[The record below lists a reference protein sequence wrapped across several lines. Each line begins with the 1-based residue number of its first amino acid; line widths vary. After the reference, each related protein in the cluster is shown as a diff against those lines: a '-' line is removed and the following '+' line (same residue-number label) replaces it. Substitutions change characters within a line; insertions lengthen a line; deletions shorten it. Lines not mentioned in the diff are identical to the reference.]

1 MCHLAQSNRSANSIV
16 QVAALFILGITT
28 STWAEADSHWNQWRG
43 PKRTGAT
50 EPVSSGWPQTL
61 NGHLQQQ
68 WKQTLEPSY
77 SGPVVMGDLVYT
89 TETVDERLERVTAFN
104 RNTGES
110 VWRQEWQGA
119 MKVPFFARANGSWIR
134 STPAVDDTFIYVG
147 GIRDRLVAMDRLSGK
162 IAWEKDCVAE
172 FSTPVPTFGF
182 VSSPIVDASHVY
194 VQAAGSVLKLDK
206 RTGKLL
212 WRSMQDGGGMNGS
225 AFSSPMLTE
234 IGGSRQLI
242 VQTREALAGI
252 RADDGSVAWSQEVPA
267 FRGMNILTPVMW
279 NQQIFTSSYG
289 GKSYLFEPQQNGTV
303 STKWTHKAQ
312 AYMSTPV
319 VVGNHAFVQLRNRR
333 FTCIDLTT
341 GDSKWTTSPF
351 KAQYWS
357 MISQGDRILALDD
370 LGNLRLIRANV
381 EEFEWI
387 DEMQIS
393 DQPTWAHI
401 ANDGSQIFVRH
412 LEGVSAYR
420 FE

>member
-1 MCHLAQSNRSANSIV
+1 MCHSFHSHRSPRSIARLTVWLVLA
-16 QVAALFILGITT
+16 ITT
-28 STWAEADSHWNQWRG
+28 TASADADSHWNQWRG

-50 EPVSSGWPQTL
+50 EPVSSGWPKRL

-68 WKQTLEPSY
+68 WNQPLQPSY
-77 SGPVVMGDLVYT
+77 SGPVVMGNLVYT
-89 TETVDERLERVTAFN
+89 TETVDERSERVTAFD
-104 RNTGES
+104 RVTGES

-134 STPAVDDTFIYVG
+134 STPAVDEALIYVG
-147 GIRDRLVAMDRLSGK
+147 GIRDRLVAMDRLNGEV
-162 IAWEKDCVAE
+162 AWEKDCVAE

-182 VSSPIVDASHVY
+182 VSSPIIDGVHLY

-225 AFSSPMLTE
+225 AFSSPMLTQ
-234 IGGSRQLI
+234 IAGKRQLV
-242 VQTREALAGI
+242 VQTRDTLAGLQV
-252 RADDGSVAWSQEVPA
+252 DDGSVAWSQEVPA

-289 GKSYLFEPQQNGTV
+289 GKSLLFEPQQNGTV
-303 STKWTHKAQ
+303 ATKWTHKAQ

-319 VVGNHAFVQLRNRR
+319 VIGDHAFVQLRNRR
-333 FTCIDLTT
+333 FTCIDLKT
-341 GDSKWTTSPF
+341 GDTKWTTSPF

-381 EEFEWI
+381 NEFELI
-387 DEMQIS
+387 DEMEIS

-401 ANDGSQIFVRH
+401 ANDGNQIFIRH
-412 LEGVSAYR
+412 LEGLTAYR